1 MCLKYIEL
9 GRWDENHQTLAK
21 GNCLVTNNKGRKIEA
36 ISWAFEENKILRK
49 LGAYVLRGNQL

>member
-36 ISWAFEENKILRK
+36 IS
-49 LGAYVLRGNQL
+49 